1 MIRIVDIRIRLFLV
15 AICGLCCLVS
25 AEDSRTKTGVQFVGE
40 VQSVDA
46 AHHTA
51 TVKHVDI
58 PGYAAQGTS
67 EYSVDNEATFKQL
80 RPGDDIR
87 ATVYPGDRTLHN
99 IRIVYRRSAK

>member
-1 MIRIVDIRIRLFLV
+1 MIRVVDIRTKIFLV

-25 AEDSRTKTGVQFVGE
+25 AEDSRTKTGVHFVGE

-51 TVKHVDI
+51 TVKHVEI

-67 EYSVDNEATFKQL
+67 EYSIDDEAVLKKL

-99 IRIVYRRSAK
+99 MRIVYRRSAK